1 MLDKT
6 RLVTLLAVLAMS
18 LLLVGPV
25 LADDV
30 GPSQEEECAVP
41 PVSATGSLWVTTAD
55 NEDNS
60 GNGVADNDMG
70 MPDPPCIFNTDG
82 NHPIEFLIDL
92 GGPGA
97 WDGTL
102 WLAYCDVDGEIDAP
116 PCDFREIDELYLNG
130 HFVGTLPFTEDGE
143 CVVEEFPIQ
152 QSWLEPVN
160 HVEVVVEADHPGDD
174 CWCAEVCWGALEL
187 VEVEEEFVPEPGTV
201 ILLAS
206 GLMGMAGYAGL
217 RLRKK

>member
-1 MLDKT
+1 MLDKR

-30 GPSQEEECAVP
+30 GPSQEDECATP
-41 PVSATGSLWVTTAD
+41 PLSAPGSLWVTTAD
-55 NEDNS
+55 NENNFGD
-60 GNGVADNDMG
+60 GVADGDMG

-82 NHPIEFLIDL
+82 NHPIEFMIDL
-92 GGPGA
+92 GGPA
-97 WDGTL
+97 ASNMTL
-102 WLAYCDVDGEIDAP
+102 WLAYCDVDEAEPEP
-116 PCDFREIDELYLNG
+116 PCDYPEIDEVYVNG
-130 HFVGTLPFTEDGE
+130 HKVGTLPFTEDGE
-143 CVVEEFPIQ
+143 CVVEGFPVQ
-152 QSWLEPVN
+152 QSRLEPVN
-160 HVEVVVEADHPGDD
+160 HVEVVVEADHPGAY
-174 CWCAEVCWGALEL
+174 CWCVDVCWGALERG
-187 VEVEEEFVPEPGTV
+187 EEEFVPEPATV